1 MAFIVNRIQVGVND
15 EISSTKAAY
24 LMQRSTTEHIFTCKL
39 IKERTLSAEKKELI
53 HLPLEMSSVF
63 DSTSNKRPAAH
74 R

>member
-1 MAFIVNRIQVGVND
+1 
-15 EISSTKAAY
+15 
-24 LMQRSTTEHIFTCKL
+24 MQRSTTEHIFTCKL